1 MSVRERLAGSVL
13 TLLAARTPRP
23 VESYALPPLDVPVR
37 RTPPAVVEANGLRLE
52 YDTFGEPDH
61 PPVLLIM
68 GLAAQM
74 VAWDEGFCT
83 RLAARGFRV
92 IRFDNRDIGRSTW
105 LDHEPV
111 PDLRRLLRG
120 EAVPVPYRLDD
131 MAADTLALMDALGVQ
146 SAHLVGVSM
155 GGMIA
160 QAAAI
165 RAPERVRTLTSI
177 MSTTGEPDLPKPKR
191 GALGALMIP
200 APRAREPYLRHSVR
214 VWRVLNGPRIAVD
227 RRRTRS
233 LAELAYDRGIHR
245 AGVGRQLAAI
255 LASPHRGD
263 ALRSLDVPSL
273 VIHGDQ
279 DPLIPL
285 EAGIRTAERIPAARL
300 EVIPDLGHA
309 LPAPL
314 WERIVDRVARH
325 AAGAD

>member
-1 MSVRERLAGSVL
+1 MRNLLTGSVL
-13 TLLAARTPRP
+13 ALLAARTPRP
-23 VESYALPPLDVPVR
+23 VESYGIPPLARPVR
-37 RTPPAVVEANGLRLE
+37 RAPPAVAEANGLRLE
-52 YDTFGEPDH
+52 YEVFGEPDA
-61 PPVLLIM
+61 PPILLVM
-68 GLAAQM
+68 GLGGQM

-92 IRFDNRDIGRSTW
+92 IRFDNRDIGRSTR

-111 PDLRRLLRG
+111 PDLKALLRG
-120 EAVPVPYRLDD
+120 EQVRVPYRIDD
-131 MAADTLALMDALGVQ
+131 MAADTLGLMDALEIEA
-146 SAHLVGVSM
+146 AHLVGVSM

-191 GALGALMIP
+191 GALAALMIP
-200 APRAREPYLRHSVR
+200 PPREREAYLRHSVR
-214 VWRVLNGPRIAVD
+214 VWRVLNGPRVAVD
-227 RRRTRS
+227 RTRTRAM
-233 LAELAYDRGIHR
+233 AELAYERGIHR

-255 LASPHRGD
+255 LASPPRGD

-279 DPLIPL
+279 DPLVPV
-285 EAGIRTAERIPAARL
+285 EAGVRTAERIPGARL
-300 EVIPDLGHA
+300 ELIPGMGHA

-314 WERIVDRVARH
+314 WERMLDRITEH
-325 AAGAD
+325 AHG